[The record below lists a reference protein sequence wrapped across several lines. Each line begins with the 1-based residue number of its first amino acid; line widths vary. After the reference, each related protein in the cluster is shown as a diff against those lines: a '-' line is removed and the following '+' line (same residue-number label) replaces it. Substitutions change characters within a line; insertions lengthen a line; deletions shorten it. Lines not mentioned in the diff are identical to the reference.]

1 MMKSVLKAGYEFD
14 QLLVLGILGHDHS
27 LSLSLSLSF
36 SILHV
41 CPKTKTNNSF
51 KMWFLFAYFWVRN
64 GAMLDEKKKE
74 IIQFLALLWVR
85 QEYSDKKKKKN

>member
-14 QLLVLGILGHDHS
+14 QLLVLGILQS
-27 LSLSLSLSF
+27 LAMISLSLSF
-36 SILHV
+36 STILHV

-64 GAMLDEKKKE
+64 GAMLEEKERDNSIFGVIVGEMSIQIKKK
-74 IIQFLALLWVR
+74 
-85 QEYSDKKKKKN
+85 

>member
-14 QLLVLGILGHDHS
+14 QLLVLGILKS
-27 LSLSLSLSF
+27 LAMITPSLSLSLSF

-64 GAMLDEKKKE
+64 GAMLDEKKKRDNSIFGVIVGE
-74 IIQFLALLWVR
+74 TRVFR
-85 QEYSDKKKKKN
+85 